1 MSRQVLLEK
10 LKSGITLLGE
20 DPDEHPLESYLVYLE
35 ELIRW
40 NKAYNLTAIQDIEAM
55 ITRHILD
62 SLSILP
68 YINGDRCLDVGTG
81 AGLPGMVLAYAR
93 PDSQWVLL
101 DSQVKKVRFLQH
113 ILQTQKPDN
122 VTVVHSRVEDYQ
134 PDQLFT
140 SIVTRAVSSLSE
152 FYGMT
157 AHLKDKNC
165 QLMAMKG
172 KFPEQELS
180 AIQDVEYKV
189 HELKVPG
196 LDPDRFLII
205 IK

>member
-1 MSRQVLLEK
+1 
-10 LKSGITLLGE
+10 
-20 DPDEHPLESYLVYLE
+20 
-35 ELIRW
+35 
-40 NKAYNLTAIQDIEAM
+40 
-55 ITRHILD
+55 
-62 SLSILP
+62 
-68 YINGDRCLDVGTG
+68 
-81 AGLPGMVLAYAR
+81 MVLAFAR

-134 PDQLFT
+134 PEQLFT

-165 QLMAMKG
+165 QLIAMKG
-172 KFPEQELS
+172 KLPEQELS
-180 AIQDVEYKV
+180 AIQNVEYKV
-189 HELKVPG
+189 HKLKVPG